1 MPLPTEEQ
9 IIIRDMAHGWAAD
22 NAPVSA
28 LRALRDSGNELGYDA
43 ATFTTIA
50 EMGWTG
56 TVIPESYGGSDV
68 GYRSMGVVLEELGRT
83 LVAAPLISSAV
94 GVATALKLGG
104 TDPQKSAWL
113 PKIADGNAIGA
124 LAIDETNHFAP
135 ESIALSAVATADGYT
150 LSGTKTQVHEGL
162 AANVLVVAART
173 NGSAKDEA
181 GVTLFCVPSDANGLS
196 KTRRRVVDS
205 RGYADLTFENVKLG
219 ADAVI
224 GTVDQGRAVL
234 NAVLDACAA
243 ATAAETLGVAIQAF
257 DSTLEYLKVR
267 TQFGQLIGS
276 FQALQHRAAKMFT
289 DIQLVKPSVD
299 EALCALDEGR
309 DDASIM
315 VSMAKTLANDLA
327 HHISREMI
335 QMHGGVGMTDAYD
348 AGLYIKRTRALE
360 TAFGTSSYH
369 RERYAQLQGM

>member
-124 LAIDETNHFAP
+124 
-135 ESIALSAVATADGYT
+135 
-150 LSGTKTQVHEGL
+150 QV
-162 AANVLVVAART
+162 
-173 NGSAKDEA
+173 
-181 GVTLFCVPSDANGLS
+181 
-196 KTRRRVVDS
+196 
-205 RGYADLTFENVKLG
+205 
-219 ADAVI
+219 
-224 GTVDQGRAVL
+224 
-234 NAVLDACAA
+234 
-243 ATAAETLGVAIQAF
+243 
-257 DSTLEYLKVR
+257 
-267 TQFGQLIGS
+267 
-276 FQALQHRAAKMFT
+276 
-289 DIQLVKPSVD
+289 
-299 EALCALDEGR
+299 
-309 DDASIM
+309 
-315 VSMAKTLANDLA
+315 
-327 HHISREMI
+327 
-335 QMHGGVGMTDAYD
+335 
-348 AGLYIKRTRALE
+348 
-360 TAFGTSSYH
+360 
-369 RERYAQLQGM
+369 